1 MNRLYLNIDKRYID
15 NIDNIDNI
23 DKRSFKENN
32 WSKYLMLTPIDE
44 SKEIKKIYEE
54 LWNKIRDLIRSITNK
69 LNDYDEKYIK
79 IKLYLDN
86 DLPLNNS
93 LELYNTIIVLRSV
106 LVESLQKPLM
116 LEYNIIHESKGIN

>member
-32 WSKYLMLTPIDE
+32 WSKYLTLTPTDE
-44 SKEIKKIYEE
+44 SKEIYEE

>member
-32 WSKYLMLTPIDE
+32 WSKYLTLTPTE
-44 SKEIKKIYEE
+44 SKEIYEE

-86 DLPLNNS
+86 NLPLNNS

>member
-32 WSKYLMLTPIDE
+32 WSKHLTLTPIDE

-106 LVESLQKPLM
+106 LVESMQKPLM

>member
-32 WSKYLMLTPIDE
+32 WSKYLTLTPTDE
-44 SKEIKKIYEE
+44 GKEIYEE

-86 DLPLNNS
+86 NLPLNNS